1 MSSELFIGNVCA
13 CMGPQA
19 SDPYCPCR
27 MRSQGI
33 DGYYNCYGDKDAH
46 AKRCEED
53 RTRLIAAFA
62 KFADLEDGAG
72 GGA

>member
-1 MSSELFIGNVCA
+1 MSSELTIGNLCA

-33 DGYYNCYGDKDAH
+33 DGYYNCYGDKEAH
-46 AKRCEED
+46 KKRGEED
-53 RTRLIAAFA
+53 CARLMAALREFKEA
-62 KFADLEDGAG
+62 EDSAG
-72 GGA
+72 GGK

>member
-1 MSSELFIGNVCA
+1 MSSEPTIGNLCA

-33 DGYYNCYGDKDAH
+33 DGYYNCYGDKVAM
-46 AKRCEED
+46 ANRETEAQD
-53 RTRLIAAFA
+53 RLSSAMSRLARS
-62 KFADLEDGAG
+62 KTVDG
-72 GGA
+72 GGV